1 MIAIVDIGSNAVKYK
16 IFDKKSME
24 LIEYVREPL
33 RLGTD
38 VFTTGSLSIEK
49 INALLKLLNEYKK
62 TFEIKNINE
71 CHFIATSAI
80 RDASNNKLIVDAL
93 RKENINLQ
101 IISGEVEAELLSN
114 FQCLNK
120 KYCVVDIGGGS
131 LEIFVDDGLSKSFKS
146 FQLGAVRLL
155 TDKYNNST
163 KEIDAL
169 KDWLKKF
176 KDVEVVYG
184 LGGNLRSL
192 FEVSEIEKSIK
203 TIEMKTIVENFKKFN
218 KEELISKFNLPPDRI
233 DIAPVAANLYEMIAT
248 ELNANVIEN
257 SFWSISNGLFNKIIN
272 ESNST

>member
-38 VFTTGSLSIEK
+38 VFITGSLSIEK

-101 IISGEVEAELLSN
+101 IISGEVEAELLSS

-131 LEIFVDDGLSKSFKS
+131 LEIFVDDGLSKSYKS

-155 TDKYNNST
+155 TDKHNNSS

-203 TIEMKTIVENFKKFN
+203 TNEMKTIVENFKKFN
-218 KEELISKFNLPPDRI
+218 KQELISKFNLPPDRI
-233 DIAPVAANLYEMIAT
+233 DIAPVAANLYEMIAI

>member
-24 LIEYVREPL
+24 IIEYVREPL

-49 INALLKLLNEYKK
+49 INALLKLLKEYKN

-155 TDKYNNST
+155 TDKYNNSA

-203 TIEMKTIVENFKKFN
+203 TNEMKTIVENFKKFN
-218 KEELISKFNLPPDRI
+218 KDELISKFNLPPDRI

>member
-24 LIEYVREPL
+24 IIEYVREPL

-38 VFTTGSLSIEK
+38 VFSTGSLSIEK
-49 INALLKLLNEYKK
+49 INALLKLLNEYKN

-131 LEIFVDDGLSKSFKS
+131 LEIFVDDGLLKSFKS

-155 TDKYNNST
+155 TDKYNNSAM
-163 KEIDAL
+163 EIDAL

-203 TIEMKTIVENFKKFN
+203 TNEMKTIVENFKKFN
-218 KEELISKFNLPPDRI
+218 KDELISKFNLPPDRI

>member
-24 LIEYVREPL
+24 IIEYVREPL

-49 INALLKLLNEYKK
+49 INALLKLLKEYKN

-131 LEIFVDDGLSKSFKS
+131 LEIFVDDGLSKSYKS

-155 TDKYNNST
+155 TDKYNNSS

-203 TIEMKTIVENFKKFN
+203 TNEMKTIVENFKKFN
-218 KEELISKFNLPPDRI
+218 KDELISKFNLPPDRI
-233 DIAPVAANLYEMIAT
+233 DIAPVAANLYKMIAT

>member
-203 TIEMKTIVENFKKFN
+203 TNEMKTIVENFKKFN
-218 KEELISKFNLPPDRI
+218 KDELISKFNLPPDRI

>member
-38 VFTTGSLSIEK
+38 VFITGSLSIEK

-131 LEIFVDDGLSKSFKS
+131 LEIFVDDGLSKSYKS

-155 TDKYNNST
+155 TDKYNNSA

-203 TIEMKTIVENFKKFN
+203 TNEMKTIVENFKNFN
-218 KEELISKFNLPPDRI
+218 KQELISKFNLPPDRI

>member
-38 VFTTGSLSIEK
+38 VFITGSLSIEK
-49 INALLKLLNEYKK
+49 INALLKLLKEYKK

-131 LEIFVDDGLSKSFKS
+131 LEIFVDDGLSKSYKS

-155 TDKYNNST
+155 TDKYNNSA

-203 TIEMKTIVENFKKFN
+203 TNEMATIVENFKKFN
-218 KEELISKFNLPPDRI
+218 KQELISKFNLPPDRI

>member
-24 LIEYVREPL
+24 IIEYVREPL

-38 VFTTGSLSIEK
+38 VFTTGLLSIEK
-49 INALLKLLNEYKK
+49 INALLKLLNEYKN

-155 TDKYNNST
+155 TDKYNNSAM
-163 KEIDAL
+163 EIDAL

-203 TIEMKTIVENFKKFN
+203 TNEMKTIVENFKKFN
-218 KEELISKFNLPPDRI
+218 KDELISKFNLPPDRI

>member
-49 INALLKLLNEYKK
+49 INALLRLLNEYKK

-155 TDKYNNST
+155 TDKYNNSAN
-163 KEIDAL
+163 EIDAL

-203 TIEMKTIVENFKKFN
+203 TNEMKTIVENFKKFN

-233 DIAPVAANLYEMIAT
+233 DLAPVAANLYEMIAT

>member
-24 LIEYVREPL
+24 IIEYVREPL

-49 INALLKLLNEYKK
+49 INALLKLLNEYKN

-155 TDKYNNST
+155 TDKYNNSAM
-163 KEIDAL
+163 EIDAL

-192 FEVSEIEKSIK
+192 FEVSEVEKSIK
-203 TIEMKTIVENFKKFN
+203 ANEMKTIVENFKKFN
-218 KEELISKFNLPPDRI
+218 KDELISKFNLPPDRI

>member
-24 LIEYVREPL
+24 IIEYVREPL

-49 INALLKLLNEYKK
+49 INALLKLLNEYKN

-155 TDKYNNST
+155 TDKYNNSA

-203 TIEMKTIVENFKKFN
+203 TNEMKTIVENFKKFN
-218 KEELISKFNLPPDRI
+218 KDELISKFNLPPDRI

>member
-120 KYCVVDIGGGS
+120 EYCVVDIGGGS

-155 TDKYNNST
+155 TDKYNNSAM
-163 KEIDAL
+163 EIDAL

-203 TIEMKTIVENFKKFN
+203 TNEMKTIVENFKKFN
-218 KEELISKFNLPPDRI
+218 KDELISKFNLPPDRI

>member
-38 VFTTGSLSIEK
+38 VFTTGSLSIGK

-155 TDKYNNST
+155 TEKYNNSA

-203 TIEMKTIVENFKKFN
+203 TNEMKTIVENFKKFN

-233 DIAPVAANLYEMIAT
+233 DLAPVAANLYEMIAT

>member
-24 LIEYVREPL
+24 IIEYVREPL

-49 INALLKLLNEYKK
+49 INALLKLLNEYKN

-120 KYCVVDIGGGS
+120 EYCVVDIGGGS

-155 TDKYNNST
+155 TDKYNNSAM
-163 KEIDAL
+163 EIDAL

-203 TIEMKTIVENFKKFN
+203 TYEMKTIVENFKKFN
-218 KEELISKFNLPPDRI
+218 KDELISKFNLPPDRI

>member
-24 LIEYVREPL
+24 IIEYVREPL

-49 INALLKLLNEYKK
+49 INALLKLLNEYKN

-120 KYCVVDIGGGS
+120 EYCVVDIGGGS

-155 TDKYNNST
+155 TDKYNNSA

-176 KDVEVVYG
+176 KDVDVVYG

-203 TIEMKTIVENFKKFN
+203 TYEMKTIVENFKKFN

>member
-1 MIAIVDIGSNAVKYK
+1 M
-16 IFDKKSME
+16 
-24 LIEYVREPL
+24 
-33 RLGTD
+33 
-38 VFTTGSLSIEK
+38 
-49 INALLKLLNEYKK
+49 
-62 TFEIKNINE
+62 
-71 CHFIATSAI
+71 
-80 RDASNNKLIVDAL
+80 
-93 RKENINLQ
+93 
-101 IISGEVEAELLSN
+101 
-114 FQCLNK
+114 
-120 KYCVVDIGGGS
+120 
-131 LEIFVDDGLSKSFKS
+131 
-146 FQLGAVRLL
+146 RLL

-203 TIEMKTIVENFKKFN
+203 TNEMKTIVENFKKFN

>member
-49 INALLKLLNEYKK
+49 INALLKLLNEYKN

-203 TIEMKTIVENFKKFN
+203 TNEMKTIVENFKKFN

>member
-131 LEIFVDDGLSKSFKS
+131 LEIFVDDELSKSFKS

-155 TDKYNNST
+155 TDK
-163 KEIDAL
+163 III
-169 KDWLKKF
+169 
-176 KDVEVVYG
+176 
-184 LGGNLRSL
+184 LR
-192 FEVSEIEKSIK
+192 
-203 TIEMKTIVENFKKFN
+203 
-218 KEELISKFNLPPDRI
+218 RR
-233 DIAPVAANLYEMIAT
+233 
-248 ELNANVIEN
+248 
-257 SFWSISNGLFNKIIN
+257 
-272 ESNST
+272 

>member
-24 LIEYVREPL
+24 IIEYVREPL

-49 INALLKLLNEYKK
+49 INALLKLLKEYKN

-131 LEIFVDDGLSKSFKS
+131 LEIFVDDELSKSFKS

-155 TDKYNNST
+155 TDKYNNSA

-203 TIEMKTIVENFKKFN
+203 TNEMKTIVENFKKFN
-218 KEELISKFNLPPDRI
+218 KDELISKFNLPPDRI

>member
-49 INALLKLLNEYKK
+49 INALLKLLNEYKN

-131 LEIFVDDGLSKSFKS
+131 LEIFVDDGVSKSFKS

-155 TDKYNNST
+155 TDKYNNSA

-169 KDWLKKF
+169 KYWLKKF
-176 KDVEVVYG
+176 KDVEAVYG

-192 FEVSEIEKSIK
+192 FVVSEIEKSIK
-203 TIEMKTIVENFKKFN
+203 TNEMKTIVENFTKFN
-218 KEELISKFNLPPDRI
+218 KDELISKFNLPPDRI
-233 DIAPVAANLYEMIAT
+233 DIAPVAANLYEIIAT
-248 ELNANVIEN
+248 ELNAKIIEN

>member
-131 LEIFVDDGLSKSFKS
+131 LEIFVDDELSKSFKS

-155 TDKYNNST
+155 TDKYNNSA

-176 KDVEVVYG
+176 KDVDVVYG

-203 TIEMKTIVENFKKFN
+203 TYEMKTIVENFKKFN

>member
-24 LIEYVREPL
+24 IIEYVREPL

-49 INALLKLLNEYKK
+49 INALLKLLKEYKN

-131 LEIFVDDGLSKSFKS
+131 LEIFVDDELSKSFKS

-155 TDKYNNST
+155 TDKYNNSAM
-163 KEIDAL
+163 EIDAL

-203 TIEMKTIVENFKKFN
+203 TNEMKTIVENFKKFN
-218 KEELISKFNLPPDRI
+218 KDELISKFNLPPDRI

>member
-203 TIEMKTIVENFKKFN
+203 TNEMKTIVENFKKFN

>member
-24 LIEYVREPL
+24 IIEYVREPL

-38 VFTTGSLSIEK
+38 VFSTGSLSIEK
-49 INALLKLLNEYKK
+49 INALLKLLNEYKN

-131 LEIFVDDGLSKSFKS
+131 LEIFVDDGLLKSFKS

-155 TDKYNNST
+155 TDKYNNSAM
-163 KEIDAL
+163 EIDAL

-203 TIEMKTIVENFKKFN
+203 TNEMKTIVENFKKFN
-218 KEELISKFNLPPDRI
+218 KDELISKFNLPPDRI

-248 ELNANVIEN
+248 EVNANVIEN
-257 SFWSISNGLFNKIIN
+257 TFWSISNGLFNKIIN

>member
-1 MIAIVDIGSNAVKYK
+1 
-16 IFDKKSME
+16 
-24 LIEYVREPL
+24 
-33 RLGTD
+33 
-38 VFTTGSLSIEK
+38 
-49 INALLKLLNEYKK
+49 LKLLNEYKN

-203 TIEMKTIVENFKKFN
+203 TNEMKTIVENFKKFN

>member
-24 LIEYVREPL
+24 IIEYVREPL

-49 INALLKLLNEYKK
+49 INALLKLLNEYKN

-203 TIEMKTIVENFKKFN
+203 ANEMKTIVENFKKFN
-218 KEELISKFNLPPDRI
+218 KDELISKFNLPPDRI

>member
-24 LIEYVREPL
+24 IIEYVREPL

-49 INALLKLLNEYKK
+49 INALLKLLNEYKN

-155 TDKYNNST
+155 TDKYNNSAM
-163 KEIDAL
+163 EIDAL

-203 TIEMKTIVENFKKFN
+203 TYEMKTIVENFKKFN

>member
-49 INALLKLLNEYKK
+49 INALLKLLNEYKN

-80 RDASNNKLIVDAL
+80 RDASNNKLIVDVL

-155 TDKYNNST
+155 TDKYNNSA

-203 TIEMKTIVENFKKFN
+203 TYEMKTIVENFKKFN

>member
-38 VFTTGSLSIEK
+38 VFTTGSLSNEK

-155 TDKYNNST
+155 TDKYNNSS

-203 TIEMKTIVENFKKFN
+203 TNEMKTIVENFKKFN
-218 KEELISKFNLPPDRI
+218 KQELISKFNLPPDRI

>member
-24 LIEYVREPL
+24 IIEYVREPL

-49 INALLKLLNEYKK
+49 INALLKLLKEYKN

-131 LEIFVDDGLSKSFKS
+131 LEIFIDDELSKSFKS

-155 TDKYNNST
+155 TDKYNNSAM
-163 KEIDAL
+163 EIDAL

-203 TIEMKTIVENFKKFN
+203 TNEMKTIVENFKKFN
-218 KEELISKFNLPPDRI
+218 KDELISKFNLPPDRI

>member
-49 INALLKLLNEYKK
+49 INALLMLLNEYKK

-155 TDKYNNST
+155 TDKYNNSAM
-163 KEIDAL
+163 EIDAL

-203 TIEMKTIVENFKKFN
+203 TNEMKTIVENFKKFN
-218 KEELISKFNLPPDRI
+218 KDELISKFNLPPDRI

>member
-24 LIEYVREPL
+24 IIEYVREPL

-49 INALLKLLNEYKK
+49 INALLKLLNEYKN

-203 TIEMKTIVENFKKFN
+203 TNEMKTIVENFKKFN
-218 KEELISKFNLPPDRI
+218 KDELISKFNLPPDRI

>member
-24 LIEYVREPL
+24 IIEYVREPL

-49 INALLKLLNEYKK
+49 INALLKLLNEYKN

-131 LEIFVDDGLSKSFKS
+131 LEIFVDDGLLKSFKS

-155 TDKYNNST
+155 TDKYNNSAM
-163 KEIDAL
+163 EIDAL

-203 TIEMKTIVENFKKFN
+203 TNEMKTIVENFKKFN
-218 KEELISKFNLPPDRI
+218 KDELISKFNLPPDRI

-248 ELNANVIEN
+248 ELNA
-257 SFWSISNGLFNKIIN
+257 FNKIIN

>member
-24 LIEYVREPL
+24 IIEYVREPL

-49 INALLKLLNEYKK
+49 INALLKLLKEYKN

-155 TDKYNNST
+155 TDKYNNSAM
-163 KEIDAL
+163 EIDVL

-203 TIEMKTIVENFKKFN
+203 TNEMKTIVENFKKFN
-218 KEELISKFNLPPDRI
+218 KDELISKFNLPPDRI

>member
-24 LIEYVREPL
+24 IIEYVREPL

-49 INALLKLLNEYKK
+49 INALLKLLNEYKN

-155 TDKYNNST
+155 TDKYNNSAM
-163 KEIDAL
+163 EIDAL

-203 TIEMKTIVENFKKFN
+203 TNEMKTIVENFKKFN

>member
-24 LIEYVREPL
+24 IIEYVREPL

-49 INALLKLLNEYKK
+49 INALLKLLNEYKN

-131 LEIFVDDGLSKSFKS
+131 LEIFVDDGLLKSFKS

-155 TDKYNNST
+155 TDKYNNSAM
-163 KEIDAL
+163 EIDAL

-203 TIEMKTIVENFKKFN
+203 TDEMKTIVENFKKFN
-218 KEELISKFNLPPDRI
+218 KDELISKFNLPPDRI

>member
-24 LIEYVREPL
+24 LIEYSREPL

-80 RDASNNKLIVDAL
+80 RDASNNKLIIDAL
-93 RKENINLQ
+93 RKVNINLQ
-101 IISGEVEAELLSN
+101 IISGDVEAELLSN

-131 LEIFVDDGLSKSFKS
+131 LEIFVDDGVSKSFKS
-146 FQLGAVRLL
+146 FQLGALRLL
-155 TDKYNNST
+155 TDKYNKSA

-169 KDWLKKF
+169 KAWLKKF
-176 KDVEVVYG
+176 KDIEVVYG

-203 TIEMKTIVENFKKFN
+203 TNEMRTIVENFKKFN
-218 KEELISKFNLPPDRI
+218 RDELISKFNLPPDRI
-233 DIAPVAANLYEMIAT
+233 DIAPVAANLYEIIAT
-248 ELNANVIEN
+248 VLNAKIIEN

>member
-24 LIEYVREPL
+24 IIEYVREPL

-38 VFTTGSLSIEK
+38 VFSTGSLSIEK
-49 INALLKLLNEYKK
+49 INALLKLLNEYKN

-155 TDKYNNST
+155 TDKYNNSAM
-163 KEIDAL
+163 EIDAL

-203 TIEMKTIVENFKKFN
+203 TNEMKTIVENFKKFN
-218 KEELISKFNLPPDRI
+218 KDELISKFNLPPDRI